1 MRKYQ
6 LLVYF
11 AIAALIFIT
20 VTAAIAY
27 RMYGG
32 LAEANLIRIAEENTL
47 RDAVHIQSMMRS
59 GPSNHI
65 VASGR
70 SLDAGGE
77 MGDMEQPT
85 PLTLEYLL
93 GPRGLPDNHSMLIEG
108 LNIVRFTLIDL
119 DGTVVWS
126 TDSGAIGTRTRKD
139 PRISAALAG
148 GTSSR
153 LDRASNVTDIQG
165 VTRRM
170 DVVGTTMPLRETP
183 SGAIIGVVELDRGVA
198 HDVALQVDDARTAV
212 LRTTV
217 GTMGG
222 LFLVLFGFIVV
233 ANVGINRSR
242 EREASLAEA
251 KLAERKRTEE
261 VLRRSESDQ
270 RELAGENAAL
280 AEIGR
285 IIASSI
291 DIDHVYE
298 LFAEQVRLLIPFD
311 RIVVS
316 RVDLERYTFWNAY
329 TMGTD
334 IQEWEA
340 SERRPLAGTVLDTL
354 VSTRSGVLAVAGS
367 VEEFAS
373 RFPDQ
378 QAAAEAGL
386 PSMLAIPLISR
397 CKVIVVLVCR
407 SRQPNAYRDRHLHL
421 AERVGAEIAGAVAN
435 AQLYEQLKSSGEEV
449 LVAKEAAEAATSA
462 KSEFLANMSHEIR
475 TPMNGIV
482 GMTELLLDT
491 ELTEEQREYLELSE
505 KSSEALLD
513 VINDVLDFSKIEA
526 GKLDLEVIEFELRER
541 LADAMEML
549 ALRAHEKRLELA
561 YQVVSDVPEALTGDP
576 GRLRQV
582 IVNLVGN
589 AIKFTDQGE
598 VVVRVEVDQRDS
610 SGARLHFSVADTGIG
625 IPPER
630 QQSIFSVF
638 TQVDGSTTRRYG
650 GTGLGLSIC
659 SRLVEM
665 MGGRIWVESDVGRG
679 STFHFVAR
687 FGLQAD
693 DVTRPP
699 QAGANDLRGL
709 RVLVVDDNGTNRL
722 ILEQM
727 LANWQMEPTTA
738 DGGRSAL
745 RSLDQALSEER
756 PFSLV
761 LTDANMPEMDGFELV
776 ERVRKQPGL
785 AATTIMMLTSDNRLG
800 DAARCRELGIAAY
813 LIKPVRQ
820 SSLLDAIITTLG
832 IQFTESGQPEEG
844 VDTEVDTGAAKTG
857 RKLRVLVAED
867 NAVNQKLVILLLTK
881 QGHTPVLVSDGAEA
895 VSALDS
901 QSFDLVLM
909 DVQMPNMDG
918 LEATAAIRERE
929 RATGI
934 HVPIIAMTANA
945 MKGDR
950 ERCLE
955 AGMDAYLAKPLRTK
969 HLFDAIE
976 DLYASQADD
985 QTSLSTYQQVV
996 EQPFDELTALEGVGG
1011 DADIL
1016 TEVAKIFLEESPKRL
1031 HDIQDAVKTADS
1043 RSLEKAAHT
1052 LKGSVA
1058 IFGATAA
1065 SEAARR
1071 LETMG
1076 RSRDLIHA
1084 EGAYTTLE
1092 EEIRR
1097 VNSVL
1102 VTRRDNHAPPES

>member
-1 MRKYQ
+1 MEHR
-6 LLVYF
+6 F
-11 AIAALIFIT
+11 
-20 VTAAIAY
+20 
-27 RMYGG
+27 GG
-32 LAEANLIRIAEENTL
+32 HWHKKTG
-47 RDAVHIQSMMRS
+47 
-59 GPSNHI
+59 GPW
-65 VASGR
+65 V
-70 SLDAGGE
+70 
-77 MGDMEQPT
+77 Q
-85 PLTLEYLL
+85 
-93 GPRGLPDNHSMLIEG
+93 RG
-108 LNIVRFTLIDL
+108 
-119 DGTVVWS
+119 
-126 TDSGAIGTRTRKD
+126 
-139 PRISAALAG
+139 
-148 GTSSR
+148 SSR
-153 LDRASNVTDIQG
+153 RTIFPDYTEPHNVTGAKG
-165 VTRRM
+165 VSRRM
-170 DVVGTTMPLRETP
+170 DVVETTIPLRETP

-198 HDVALQVDDARTAV
+198 HDVALQVDDAKSTV

-217 GTMGG
+217 ATMGG

-233 ANVGINRSR
+233 ANIGINRSR
-242 EREASLAEA
+242 GREVSLAEA
-251 KLAERKRTEE
+251 KLAERRRAEE
-261 VLRRSESDQ
+261 VLRRSESVQ

-285 IIASSI
+285 IIALSI
-291 DIDHVYE
+291 DIDHVYD

-311 RIVVS
+311 RIVIS
-316 RVDLERYTFWNAY
+316 RVDLERNTFWNAY
-329 TMGTD
+329 AMGTE
-334 IQEWEA
+334 IPEFEA
-340 SERRPLAGTVLDTL
+340 SEPRPLADTVLESS
-354 VSTRSGVLAVAGS
+354 VSTRSGILAVAGS
-367 VEEFAS
+367 AREFAS

-378 QAAAEAGL
+378 QAAAEAEL
-386 PSMLAIPLISR
+386 PSMLAVPLISR
-397 CKVIVVLVCR
+397 SNVIGVLVCR
-407 SRQPNAYRDRHLHL
+407 SREPNAYDQRHLHL

-449 LVAKEAAEAATSA
+449 LAAKEAAEAATLA

-491 ELTEEQREYLELSE
+491 ELTEEQREYVELSE
-505 KSSEALLD
+505 KSSEALLE

-526 GKLDLEVIEFELRER
+526 GKLDLEVIDFELRER

-549 ALRAHEKRLELA
+549 ALRAHEKGLELA

-598 VVVRVEVDQRDS
+598 VVVRVELEQQDV
-610 SGARLHFSVADTGIG
+610 GEVRLHFSVADTGIG

-630 QQSIFSVF
+630 QRSIFRVF

-687 FGLQAD
+687 FGLHAD
-693 DVTRPP
+693 DVTRPS
-699 QAGANDLRGL
+699 QASANDLRGL

-727 LANWQMEPTTA
+727 LTNWQMVPTA
-738 DGGRSAL
+738 VDGGRSAL
-745 RSLDQALSEER
+745 RSLDQALAEER
-756 PFSLV
+756 PFSFV
-761 LTDANMPEMDGFELV
+761 LTDVNMPEMDGFELV
-776 ERVRKQPGL
+776 ERISKQPGL

-800 DAARCRELGIAAY
+800 DTARGRELGIAAH

-820 SSLLDAIITTLG
+820 SSLLDAILTTLG
-832 IQFTESGQPEEG
+832 MRFSGSGKPEEG
-844 VDTEVDTGAAKTG
+844 VDTELATEAAKT
-857 RKLRVLVAED
+857 RTQLRILVAED
-867 NAVNQKLVILLLTK
+867 NAVNQQLVYRLLTK
-881 QGHTPVLVSDGAEA
+881 QGHMLALVSDGAEA

-918 LEATAAIRERE
+918 FEATSAIRERE

-955 AGMDAYLAKPLRTK
+955 AGMDAYLSKPLRARQ
-969 HLFDAIE
+969 LFEAVE
-976 DLYASQADD
+976 EFNGSQADG
-985 QTSLSTYQQVV
+985 QASLPSPDRQILG
-996 EQPFDELTALEGVGG
+996 PAFDEAAALEGLGG
-1011 DADIL
+1011 DAEIL
-1016 TEVAKIFLEESPKRL
+1016 TTIAKIFVEESPKRL
-1031 HDIQDAVKTADS
+1031 DDIREAVRAGDS
-1043 RSLEKAAHT
+1043 ESLEQAAHT

-1071 LETMG
+1071 LEAMG
-1076 RSRDLIHA
+1076 RSRDLMHA
-1084 EGAYTTLE
+1084 SGAYATLE
-1092 EEIRR
+1092 EEIRH

-1102 VTRRDNHAPPES
+1102 VPPGDKHAPPES

>member
-1 MRKYQ
+1 MSDVILESIRSSIMLVILGYLGWIGAKEQLQHQRGWWFIVAGFVLVFLGSVVDITDNYDGLNKYVVIGDTAYEAFLEKVVGNLIGSI
-6 LLVYF
+6 LLLIGLWYWLPL
-11 AIAALIFIT
+11 IAALRRAEHDLSRYT
-20 VTAAIAY
+20 K
-27 RMYGG
+27 G
-32 LAEANLIRIAEENTL
+32 LEARVEERTSDLKEANRRLEAE
-47 RDAVHIQSMMRS
+47 
-59 GPSNHI
+59 
-65 VASGR
+65 
-70 SLDAGGE
+70 
-77 MGDMEQPT
+77 
-85 PLTLEYLL
+85 
-93 GPRGLPDNHSMLIEG
+93 
-108 LNIVRFTLIDL
+108 
-119 DGTVVWS
+119 
-126 TDSGAIGTRTRKD
+126 
-139 PRISAALAG
+139 
-148 GTSSR
+148 
-153 LDRASNVTDIQG
+153 
-165 VTRRM
+165 
-170 DVVGTTMPLRETP
+170 
-183 SGAIIGVVELDRGVA
+183 
-198 HDVALQVDDARTAV
+198 
-212 LRTTV
+212 
-217 GTMGG
+217 
-222 LFLVLFGFIVV
+222 
-233 ANVGINRSR
+233 
-242 EREASLAEA
+242 
-251 KLAERKRTEE
+251 LAERKRAEE
-261 VLRRSESDQ
+261 ALRRSESVQ

-285 IIASSI
+285 IIALSI
-291 DIDHVYE
+291 DIDHVYD

-311 RIVVS
+311 RIVIS
-316 RVDLERYTFWNAY
+316 RVDLERDTFWNAY
-329 TMGTD
+329 AMGTD
-334 IQEWEA
+334 IPEFEV
-340 SERRPLAGTVLDTL
+340 SEPRPLAGTVLESS
-354 VSTRSGVLAVAGS
+354 VSTRSGILAVAGS
-367 VEEFAS
+367 VPEFAS

-386 PSMLAIPLISR
+386 PSMLAVPLISR
-397 CKVIVVLVCR
+397 SNVIGVLVCR
-407 SRQPNAYRDRHLHL
+407 SREPNAYHQRHLHL

-435 AQLYEQLKSSGEEV
+435 AQLYEQLKSSGEE
-449 LVAKEAAEAATSA
+449 LLAAKEAAEAATLA

-505 KSSEALLD
+505 KSSEALLE

-526 GKLDLEVIEFELRER
+526 GKLDLEVIDFELRER

-549 ALRAHEKRLELA
+549 ALRAHEKGLELA

-582 IVNLVGN
+582 IVNLVAN
-589 AIKFTDQGE
+589 AIKFTDRGE
-598 VVVRVEVDQRDS
+598 VVVRVELEQQDASEV
-610 SGARLHFSVADTGIG
+610 RLHFSVADTGIG

-630 QQSIFSVF
+630 QRSIFRVF

-687 FGLQAD
+687 FGLHAD
-693 DVTRPP
+693 DVTRPS
-699 QAGANDLRGL
+699 QASANDLRGL

-727 LANWQMEPTTA
+727 LTNWQMEPTTV

-745 RSLDQALSEER
+745 QSLDQALSEER

-761 LTDANMPEMDGFELV
+761 LTDVNMPEMDGFELV
-776 ERVRKQPGL
+776 ERISKQPGL

-800 DAARCRELGIAAY
+800 DAARGRELGIAVY

-820 SSLLDAIITTLG
+820 SSLLDAILAALG
-832 IQFTESGQPEEG
+832 TQFTGSGQPIEQVEAE
-844 VDTEVDTGAAKTG
+844 VATEAAKTWK
-857 RKLRVLVAED
+857 RLRILVAED
-867 NAVNQKLVILLLTK
+867 NAVNQKLVDRLLTK
-881 QGHTPVLVSDGAEA
+881 QGHTPVLVRDGAEA

-918 LEATAAIRERE
+918 FEATAAIRKAEV
-929 RATGI
+929 ATGI

-955 AGMDAYLAKPLRTK
+955 AGMDAYLSKPLRARQ
-969 HLFDAIE
+969 LFEAVE
-976 DLYASQADD
+976 EFYGSQADG
-985 QTSLSTYQQVV
+985 QASLPPLDQQVV
-996 EQPFDELTALEGVGG
+996 GQAFDEAAALECVGG
-1011 DADIL
+1011 DAEIL
-1016 TEVAKIFLEESPKRL
+1016 TTIAKIFVEESPKRL
-1031 HDIQDAVKTADS
+1031 DDIRDAVRAGDS
-1043 RSLEKAAHT
+1043 RSLERAAHT

-1071 LETMG
+1071 LEAMG
-1076 RSRDLIHA
+1076 RSRDLMHA
-1084 EGAYTTLE
+1084 EGAYATLE

-1102 VTRRDNHAPPES
+1102 VAPGDKHAPPES